1 MLHREFGFR
10 DKILKWNSSYLSVR
24 RHHVKVSGV
33 LSPVYSLDWGVPQG
47 SILGPLFF
55 SLYVAP
61 LERITLVH
69 RLNTMSYADDTQL
82 YIVCKTM
89 RKPSAITR
97 FEHCLN
103 DIKVWY
109 TQNMLKCNSSKTDLL
124 HFKSK
129 FRTSTFSAS
138 PITLMFDGKQLSQKT
153 TATNLGVILDAQLT
167 MGPHVDMIC
176 RSATRSIRA
185 IGMIRRYLDISL

>member
-1 MLHREFGFR
+1 M
-10 DKILKWNSSYLSVR
+10 
-24 RHHVKVSGV
+24 
-33 LSPVYSLDWGVPQG
+33 
-47 SILGPLFF
+47 
-55 SLYVAP
+55 
-61 LERITLVH
+61 ERITLAH

-89 RKPSAITR
+89 EKPSAITR
-97 FEHCLN
+97 VEHCLT

-153 TATNLGVILDAQLT
+153 KATNLGVILDSQLT

-176 RSATRSIRA
+176 RSAMRSIRV
-185 IGMIRRYLDISL
+185 IGMIRRYLDISLTKRLVNSIITPRLDYCNALLVGLPDKLLNKMQRVQNSAARLITLSNKFFGS

>member
-1 MLHREFGFR
+1 MLDLSAAFDTIDHQTILTRLYREFGFR
-10 DKILKWNSSYLSVR
+10 DKVDFIFLSVR

-61 LERITLVH
+61 LERITLAH

-89 RKPSAITR
+89 EKPSAITR
-97 FEHCLN
+97 VEHCLN
-103 DIKVWY
+103 DIKVW
-109 TQNMLKCNSSKTDLL
+109 
-124 HFKSK
+124 
-129 FRTSTFSAS
+129 
-138 PITLMFDGKQLSQKT
+138 
-153 TATNLGVILDAQLT
+153 
-167 MGPHVDMIC
+167 
-176 RSATRSIRA
+176 
-185 IGMIRRYLDISL
+185 